1 MGMKNLFRKKIQI
14 KKKARLLVP
23 QKHIAPGGHEQY
35 LRCGVCETYN
45 FRIFVVPVENRAA
58 ISSIACI
65 TCGTVRKIELN
76 NFIEGTG
83 EITQTTEDNL
93 KKSRMIIQ

>member
-1 MGMKNLFRKKIQI
+1 MSIKNLFRKKIQI